1 MPNTTNYSWATPAD
15 TDLVKDGAA
24 AIRTLGSSADTT
36 VKNLNPGTTAGDI
49 DYYTS
54 GTAKARIAI
63 GTAGQVLQVN
73 SGATA
78 PQWATPASGGALIL
92 ISTTSFSSVASQSI
106 NDVFSST
113 YTNYKIII
121 NCNTSINTQMDW
133 RFRVSGSDDSN
144 ANYNGNRIE
153 TSGASS
159 LTATGS
165 YSATAGGI
173 AYIATTQGA
182 VLLEV
187 FNPQASR
194 PTFWHGLGAQF
205 ATSSYNRVNFAGA
218 YNGTTSFTGFT
229 LLPASGNITGEV
241 SVYGYSK

>member
-1 MPNTTNYSWATPAD
+1 MPTTTNYGWTTPAD
-15 TDLVKDGAA
+15 TDLVKDGAS

-63 GTAGQVLQVN
+63 GTAGQVLKVN
-73 SGATA
+73 SGGTA
-78 PQWATPASGGALIL
+78 PEWGAASAGSFVL

-113 YTNYKIII
+113 YTNYKIIV
-121 NCNTSINTQMDW
+121 NCATSINTQLDW

-144 ANYNGNRIE
+144 ANYNFNRIE
-153 TSGASS
+153 ANGAST

-165 YSATAGGI
+165 YSQTSGGI

-182 VLLEV
+182 VCLEV

-194 PTFWHGLGAQF
+194 PTFWHGLSAQF
-205 ATSSYNRVNFAGA
+205 ATSSFNRVNFAGA

-241 SVYGYSK
+241 SVYGYAK